1 LTRGEQLQNTK
12 KAVKDWFDIQARGPG
27 HLPGLPNG

>member
-1 LTRGEQLQNTK
+1 MNSLKIENEKPVET
-12 KAVKDWFDIQARGPG
+12 FDIQVRGPG